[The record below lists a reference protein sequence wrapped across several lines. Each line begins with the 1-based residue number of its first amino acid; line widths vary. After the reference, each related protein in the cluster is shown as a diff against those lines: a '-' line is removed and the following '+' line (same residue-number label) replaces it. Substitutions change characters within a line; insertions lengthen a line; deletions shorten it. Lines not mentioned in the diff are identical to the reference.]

1 VSQGT
6 PPEPPGFPGA
16 AAGPTDAGAGL
27 SGPEHHL
34 RDLQERLRSSNADLY
49 RHLAL
54 YLQVLRQVLPVR
66 VERAVF
72 HLATQLQPRRYSGL
86 PPEDRRQ
93 LHRRLAAL
101 VHRCTSLLTVE
112 QLVSLAAQMARERE
126 RQERRERHR
135 LLQSFASSSGQDES
149 LALSSLTQADL
160 PLPAGAPSGPGSGR
174 IDSGPLP
181 EGSVDLDGGRP
192 FSTSLLQSL
201 LAAIPSGSEANRG
214 TLAGFRDLA
223 QAGFD
228 VGTTADRTELQEQGQ
243 EVPANHLKEEHEED
257 SHEEDSYEEDSHEE
271 MNEESQV
278 NNGLQDGQE
287 NHGEDL
293 ALPPL
298 SSLAGMPLPPLL
310 QRLMGESS
318 QHSRAHDP
326 WQDAR
331 LPDDPLLLLRWL
343 EGVEQALARRLR
355 NLSHAI
361 NVELLRTGLSGTLLP
376 VSLLD
381 GVLGGQVEVQPAP
394 PNLLRLQL
402 PFPAEDA
409 SSLVVMA
416 VLLRSVD
423 LELEEPR
430 LRTCRRRLQQHRQEV
445 RRMAQQFRRLQR
457 RREAHEAEQLWLQDR
472 HASRN
477 PPG

>member
-1 VSQGT
+1 MSQGT
-6 PPEPPGFPGA
+6 PPEPPGSPGEGAVPA
-16 AAGPTDAGAGL
+16 AVGAGL
-27 SGPEHHL
+27 SGPELHIH
-34 RDLQERLRSSNADLY
+34 DLQERLRSSNAELY

-72 HLATQLQPRRYSGL
+72 HLATQVQPRRYAGL

-93 LHRRLAAL
+93 LHRRLSAL

-112 QLVSLAAQMARERE
+112 QLVSLASQMARERE

-135 LLQSFASSSGQDES
+135 LLQSFANPASH
-149 LALSSLTQADL
+149 ADL
-160 PLPAGAPSGPGSGR
+160 PMPAGEPSGPDTGR
-174 IDSGPLP
+174 NDSEALP
-181 EGSVDLDGGRP
+181 EGSVDLDGARP
-192 FSTSLLQSL
+192 FSSSLLQSL
-201 LAAIPSGSEANRG
+201 LAAIPSAPTASRS
-214 TLAGFRDLA
+214 TLTGLGDLA
-223 QAGFD
+223 PGGFD
-228 VGTTADRTELQEQGQ
+228 VRTLADRTELQEQGQ
-243 EVPANHLKEEHEED
+243 EGLGHHEEID
-257 SHEEDSYEEDSHEE
+257 REEDEEDDDELDQDGE
-271 MNEESQV
+271 DPQGAPQGGPQGGPQDRQV
-278 NNGLQDGQE
+278 NPGDE
-287 NHGEDL
+287 I
-293 ALPPL
+293 ALPL
-298 SSLAGMPLPPLL
+298 SPSLAGMPLPPLL
-310 QRLMGESS
+310 QRLVGESS
-318 QHSRAHDP
+318 QRSRAQDP
-326 WQDAR
+326 WRDAR

-361 NVELLRTGLSGTLLP
+361 NVELLRSGLSGTLLP

-381 GVLGGQVEVQPAP
+381 GVLGGQIEVQPAP

-416 VLLRSVD
+416 VLLRRVD

-477 PPG
+477 PPD